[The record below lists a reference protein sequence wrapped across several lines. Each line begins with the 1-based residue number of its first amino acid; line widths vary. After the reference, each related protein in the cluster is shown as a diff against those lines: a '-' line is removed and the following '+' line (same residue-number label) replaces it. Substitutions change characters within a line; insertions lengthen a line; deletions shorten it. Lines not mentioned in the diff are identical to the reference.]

1 MNNKINE
8 FREGIKPLIGAMIGA
23 GCGLSSI
30 SFYTHSVFVSSI
42 SSDTGWS
49 RGDVQLGVSIMILL
63 AIITAP
69 LIGTMVDRYGA
80 RVIGLISIPLY
91 GFAMVCFVFVEDQ
104 LWSYYLIWVLMSIIA
119 AGTLPVTWTR
129 VVNGWFD
136 RYRGIALGVTLAG
149 TGIAATLGP
158 MYVTWLIDV
167 YGWRLAYV
175 LLAGTITI
183 ISFPSVY
190 FLFKE
195 RTKKEKNQNSNGKIS
210 SSNETGLIFSKAI
223 KSYRFWA
230 IGFALILAA
239 AGISGLIT
247 NSVPMLIDKGLT
259 RTDAAEY
266 AGLIGL
272 SVIIGRLVVGF
283 LLDYFWAPLIAAIF
297 LAAPIFS
304 AYILGSPIESSFYIS
319 LSMIII
325 GLAAGAELDLLAFL
339 VSRYFG
345 LLDYGKLYGALYIF
359 FSLGAGFAPVTFGK
373 TFDAFGNYSLVLNIV
388 AVMSVCSG
396 MLMLTL
402 GSYPKL
408 ESK

>member
-210 SSNETGLIFSKAI
+210 SSNAI
-223 KSYRFWA
+223 K
-230 IGFALILAA
+230 
-239 AGISGLIT
+239 T
-247 NSVPMLIDKGLT
+247 
-259 RTDAAEY
+259 
-266 AGLIGL
+266 
-272 SVIIGRLVVGF
+272 
-283 LLDYFWAPLIAAIF
+283 
-297 LAAPIFS
+297 
-304 AYILGSPIESSFYIS
+304 
-319 LSMIII
+319 
-325 GLAAGAELDLLAFL
+325 
-339 VSRYFG
+339 
-345 LLDYGKLYGALYIF
+345 
-359 FSLGAGFAPVTFGK
+359 
-373 TFDAFGNYSLVLNIV
+373 
-388 AVMSVCSG
+388 
-396 MLMLTL
+396 
-402 GSYPKL
+402 PKNKNFR
-408 ESK
+408 S